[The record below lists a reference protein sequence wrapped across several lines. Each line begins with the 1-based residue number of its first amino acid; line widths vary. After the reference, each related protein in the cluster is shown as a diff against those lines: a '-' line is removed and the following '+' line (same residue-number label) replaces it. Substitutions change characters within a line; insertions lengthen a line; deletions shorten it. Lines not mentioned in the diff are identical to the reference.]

1 MCAYQVPKADHPWR
15 RYPDRQVE
23 VVRKKKENIK
33 SVKILIEEIVGNWE
47 HIEVFTVAYG
57 REGKFYLF
65 ELPQAR
71 QAAWLAGLLKRSY
84 GQT

>member
-1 MCAYQVPKADHPWR
+1 MAFQIPRADHPWR
-15 RYPDRQVE
+15 RYPDRPVE
-23 VVRKKKENIK
+23 TVKKKAESVK
-33 SVKILIEEIVGNWE
+33 SVKVLVGELIGNWE

-71 QAAWLAGLLKRSY
+71 QAAWLAGLLRRAY
-84 GQT
+84 GI